1 MINISKDIR
10 IRQVDN
16 FSMTFD
22 VYRVVKKS
30 PLNKEERY
38 DWAQEGGYYGTLCQ
52 CLKAIKDYIIKEENK
67 RDDNLD
73 ILKLLDEINN
83 KYVNTF
89 IKCKKEKE

>member
-10 IRQVDN
+10 IRQLDS

-38 DWAQEGGYYGTLCQ
+38 DWVQEGGYYGNLEH